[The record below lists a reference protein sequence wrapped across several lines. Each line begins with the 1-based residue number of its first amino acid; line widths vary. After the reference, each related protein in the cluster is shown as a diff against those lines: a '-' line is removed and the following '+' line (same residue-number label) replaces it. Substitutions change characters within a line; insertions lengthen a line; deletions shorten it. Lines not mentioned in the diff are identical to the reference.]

1 MFMLFIVLQSPVGFT
16 ELFVA
21 FKGRANYYFVSRTSV
36 NFFLLVLPHSFSA
49 KEMDPMGIGEWLNHL
64 LVCFIDMCMLFS
76 CICVSLSR
84 INNYSRVQFK
94 YVLHCVDLLFF
105 YVCGFLVCLCFL

>member
-1 MFMLFIVLQSPVGFT
+1 MVLPNFLLLLKEEPIIILFHARLSI
-16 ELFVA
+16 
-21 FKGRANYYFVSRTSV
+21 
-36 NFFLLVLPHSFSA
+36 FFLLVLPHSFSA

-94 YVLHCVDLLFF
+94 YVLHCVDLLF
-105 YVCGFLVCLCFL
+105 